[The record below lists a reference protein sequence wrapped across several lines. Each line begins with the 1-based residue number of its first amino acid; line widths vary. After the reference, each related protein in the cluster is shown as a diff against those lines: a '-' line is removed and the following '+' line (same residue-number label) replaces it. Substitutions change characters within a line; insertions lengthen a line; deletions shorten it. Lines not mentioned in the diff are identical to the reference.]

1 MSVCSS
7 SQARG
12 LLVVTKSGQEI
23 GHILGFVLDRERG
36 AILQVEVRPAG
47 FVRGLVAEELLIAW
61 NDVIE
66 WDDKRML
73 VKDLSVPIGAPVLS
87 SAVPGL

>member
-7 SQARG
+7 FQARG

-23 GHILGFVLDRERG
+23 GHLSSFVLDRERG
-36 AILQVEVRPAG
+36 LIVQVEVRPAG

-61 NDVIE
+61 SDVLEWNDKQMI
-66 WDDKRML
+66 
-73 VKDLSVPIGAPVLS
+73 VKDLSASTGEQVLS